1 MTQPYIFLF
10 LRVKIWK
17 HVHMKNVLAGS
28 LLFLVLII
36 TGCAQKKD
44 MDYLIT
50 ISTDHGDMVAV
61 LYDQTPKHKANFV
74 KLANEGFFNDLLFHR
89 VISGF
94 MIQGGDPESRGAAPD
109 KRLGNGGPGYNVDA
123 EFVPGLFH
131 EKGALSAA
139 RLGDEA
145 NPTKASSG
153 SQFYI
158 VQGKTY
164 GAEELSQL
172 ETNIAYGKKNLALRE
187 VLYKPENKPLL
198 YQVIE
203 KQRANDVT
211 WLNQFFLSSDS
222 LIQKQ
227 NPNYIPFAFTPEQ
240 KETYQT
246 VGGTPHL
253 DSDYTV
259 FGKVIR
265 GLEVLDKIAAVP
277 TQPGDRPVADVKMEV
292 TVKEMSRKA
301 IEKEY
306 GYTFPPLTKK

>member
-1 MTQPYIFLF
+1 
-10 LRVKIWK
+10 
-17 HVHMKNVLAGS
+17 MKNVVPCS
-28 LLFLVLII
+28 LLFLLFIL

-74 KLANEGFFNDLLFHR
+74 KLANEGFYDDLLFHR
-89 VISGF
+89 VINGF
-94 MIQGGDPESRGAAPD
+94 MIQGGDPESRGAAAE
-109 KRLGNGGPGYNVDA
+109 KRLGNGGPGYNVEA

-145 NPTKASSG
+145 NPAKASSG

-164 GAEELSQL
+164 GADELSQL

-187 VLYKPENKPLL
+187 VLYKPENKALL
-198 YQVIE
+198 DQVIE
-203 KQRANDVT
+203 KQHANDVT

-222 LIQKQ
+222 VIKKQ
-227 NPNYIPFAFTPEQ
+227 NPGYVPFAFTPQQ

-259 FGKVIR
+259 FGKVIK
-265 GLEVLDKIAAVP
+265 GLDVLDKIASLP
-277 TQPGDRPVADVKMEV
+277 TQVGDRPVTDVKMQV
-292 TVKEMSRKA
+292 TVKPMARKD

-306 GYTFPPLTKK
+306 GYTFPSLKK